1 MAQVEKKYNYNPYFL
16 SRVQPQGGINFED
29 NIIKKGDGYEVV
41 IHLYDYP
48 NEVEEFWLNAIMN
61 IRNTISTIDIGL
73 EEKGEALKKLGK
85 SIKEQESRYYDSME
99 YQDKV
104 IAKEEFN
111 TLMTLQEEVLKY
123 GEVIKLIHLRIYV
136 AERTREAV
144 ENKVGEI
151 LDELEHLNYRG
162 VVLLDEQEYEWQSL
176 FTNFDKQKKFEN
188 AREGKG
194 LPSLSLGAGFPFNY
208 TNISDP
214 FGQFLGTT
222 FTGGSVLFD
231 LFHKDKKRKSYNALL
246 TGMTGAGKST
256 ALKKIILNNYLIGN
270 KIRIIDKSGEF
281 RTLVKRFGGK
291 VVSLDGSSGIIN
303 PLHIYPTVIDEET
316 NEILEE
322 QCYTDHMSKLSMLYK
337 SLSGNATSD
346 IGEFDRV
353 VRKFY
358 IAYGIDISKC
368 TQYKKEDYPIMEEL
382 LEFTKKELYS
392 DVEKEIVRDNLTPS
406 RVNRL
411 ENIIL
416 ILEKLVYTYGK
427 LFNGHS
433 TIDDLSEEQIISYE
447 VGTLYQYENQI
458 FMTQIFSVL
467 TSIWGQATEQGKR
480 EKMEYEDNGK
490 PIEDVV
496 KFLIIL
502 DEAHNYINAN
512 NIDGIRYVLQ
522 IIREDRKYFG
532 SILLANQSIK
542 DYVPQDSQSEAVEEL
557 KKLFELTQYKFIMQQ
572 DNNAIEAIKKIF
584 NGSLTES
591 EINMIPTF
599 EEGECILSIAGM
611 KNIAMQIEITEEE
624 RRLFKGGR

>member
-1 MAQVEKKYNYNPYFL
+1 MQKKY
-16 SRVQPQGGINFED
+16 
-29 NIIKKGDGYEVV
+29 
-41 IHLYDYP
+41 
-48 NEVEEFWLNAIMN
+48 
-61 IRNTISTIDIGL
+61 
-73 EEKGEALKKLGK
+73 
-85 SIKEQESRYYDSME
+85 
-99 YQDKV
+99 
-104 IAKEEFN
+104 
-111 TLMTLQEEVLKY
+111 
-123 GEVIKLIHLRIYV
+123 
-136 AERTREAV
+136 
-144 ENKVGEI
+144 EN
-151 LDELEHLNYRG
+151 
-162 VVLLDEQEYEWQSL
+162 S
-176 FTNFDKQKKFEN
+176 
-188 AREGKG
+188 REGKP

-222 FTGGSVLFD
+222 FTGGSAIFD
-231 LFHKDKKRKSYNALL
+231 LWHKDRKRKSYNALL

-256 ALKKIILNNYLIGN
+256 ALKKIILHNYLIGN

-281 RTLVKRFGGK
+281 RTLVKKFGGK
-291 VVSLDGSSGIIN
+291 VVALDGSSGIIN

-316 NEILEE
+316 NRIVEE
-322 QCYTDHMSKLSMLYK
+322 QCYTVHMSKLSMLYK
-337 SLSGNATSD
+337 SLSGNVTSD
-346 IGEFDRV
+346 IAEFDRV
-353 VRKFY
+353 VRNFY
-358 IAYGIDISKC
+358 TSYGIDISRC
-368 TQYKKEDYPIMEEL
+368 TQYNKEDYPIMEEL
-382 LEFTKKELYS
+382 LEFTRKELYS
-392 DVEKEIVRDNLTPS
+392 DVEKEIVKENLTPS
-406 RVNRL
+406 RINRL

-447 VGTLYQYENQI
+447 VGTLHQYENQI

-490 PIEDVV
+490 SIEDVV
-496 KFLIIL
+496 KFLIVI
-502 DEAHNYINAN
+502 DEAHNYINSN

-522 IIREDRKYFG
+522 MEREDRKYFAAV
-532 SILLANQSIK
+532 LLANQSIK

-584 NGSLTES
+584 NGTLTES
-591 EINMIPTF
+591 EINMIPNF

-624 RRLFKGGR
+624 KRLFKGGR

>member
-1 MAQVEKKYNYNPYFL
+1 
-16 SRVQPQGGINFED
+16 
-29 NIIKKGDGYEVV
+29 
-41 IHLYDYP
+41 
-48 NEVEEFWLNAIMN
+48 
-61 IRNTISTIDIGL
+61 
-73 EEKGEALKKLGK
+73 
-85 SIKEQESRYYDSME
+85 
-99 YQDKV
+99 
-104 IAKEEFN
+104 
-111 TLMTLQEEVLKY
+111 
-123 GEVIKLIHLRIYV
+123 
-136 AERTREAV
+136 
-144 ENKVGEI
+144 
-151 LDELEHLNYRG
+151 
-162 VVLLDEQEYEWQSL
+162 
-176 FTNFDKQKKFEN
+176 
-188 AREGKG
+188 
-194 LPSLSLGAGFPFNY
+194 
-208 TNISDP
+208 
-214 FGQFLGTT
+214 
-222 FTGGSVLFD
+222 
-231 LFHKDKKRKSYNALL
+231 
-246 TGMTGAGKST
+246 
-256 ALKKIILNNYLIGN
+256 
-270 KIRIIDKSGEF
+270 
-281 RTLVKRFGGK
+281 
-291 VVSLDGSSGIIN
+291 
-303 PLHIYPTVIDEET
+303 
-316 NEILEE
+316 
-322 QCYTDHMSKLSMLYK
+322 MLYK

-346 IGEFDRV
+346 IAEFDRV

-382 LEFTKKELYS
+382 LGFTKKELYS
-392 DVEKEIVRDNLTPS
+392 DVEKEIVRDNLTSS

-447 VGTLYQYENQI
+447 VGTLHQYENQI

-467 TSIWGQATEQGKR
+467 TSIWGQATEHGKR

>member
-1 MAQVEKKYNYNPYFL
+1 MAKTEVKYNYNPYFL
-16 SRVQPQGGINFED
+16 SRIQPQGGINFED
-29 NIIKKGDGYEVV
+29 NVIKKGDGYEVV

-48 NEVEEFWLNAIMN
+48 NEVEEFWLDSIMN
-61 IRNTISTIDIGL
+61 IRNTITTIDIGV

-85 SIKEQESRYYDSME
+85 SIKEQESRYYDSIE
-99 YQDKV
+99 YQDRL

-111 TLMTLQEEVLKY
+111 TLMSLQEEVLKY
-123 GEVIKLIHLRIYV
+123 GEVIRTIHLRIYV
-136 AERTREAV
+136 AERTRE
-144 ENKVGEI
+144 ELEKKVGEI

-162 VVLLDEQEYEWQSL
+162 AILLNEQEYEWKSL
-176 FTNFDKQKKFEN
+176 FTSFDMQKKYEN
-188 AREGKG
+188 SREGKP

-222 FTGGSVLFD
+222 FTGGSALFD
-231 LFHKDKKRKSYNALL
+231 LWHKDRKRKSYNALL

-256 ALKKIILNNYLIGN
+256 ALKKIILHNYLIGN

-281 RTLVKRFGGK
+281 RTLVKKFGGK

-316 NEILEE
+316 NRIVEE
-322 QCYTDHMSKLSMLYK
+322 QCYTVHMSKLSMLYK
-337 SLSGNATSD
+337 SLSGNVTSD
-346 IGEFDRV
+346 IAEFDRL
-353 VRKFY
+353 VRNFY
-358 IAYGIDISKC
+358 ISYGIDISRC
-368 TQYKKEDYPIMEEL
+368 TQYNKEDYPIMEEL
-382 LEFTKKELYS
+382 LEFTRKELYS
-392 DVEKEIVRDNLTPS
+392 DVEKEIVKENLTPS
-406 RVNRL
+406 RVSRL

-416 ILEKLVYTYGK
+416 ILEKLIYTYGK

-433 TIDDLSEEQIISYE
+433 TIDDLSEEQIVSYE
-447 VGTLYQYENQI
+447 VGTLHQYENQI

-496 KFLIIL
+496 KFLIVI
-502 DEAHNYINAN
+502 DEAHNYINSN

-522 IIREDRKYFG
+522 MEREDRKYFTAV
-532 SILLANQSIK
+532 LLANQSIK

-584 NGSLTES
+584 NGTLTES
-591 EINMIPTF
+591 EINMIPNF
-599 EEGECILSIAGM
+599 EEGECILSISGM

-624 RRLFKGGR
+624 KRLFKGGR

>member
-1 MAQVEKKYNYNPYFL
+1 MAQVEQKYNYNPYFL

-48 NEVEEFWLNAIMN
+48 NEVEEFWLNNIMN

-104 IAKEEFN
+104 IAREEFN
-111 TLMTLQEEVLKY
+111 VLMSLQEEVLKY
-123 GEVIKLIHLRIYV
+123 GEVIKLIHIRIYV

-246 TGMTGAGKST
+246 AGMTGAGKST

-270 KIRIIDKSGEF
+270 KIRIIDKTGEF

-303 PLHIYPTVIDEET
+303 PLHIYPTVIDEKT

-322 QCYTDHMSKLSMLYK
+322 QCYTVHMSKLSMLYK
-337 SLSGNATSD
+337 LLSGNATSD

>member
-1 MAQVEKKYNYNPYFL
+1 
-16 SRVQPQGGINFED
+16 
-29 NIIKKGDGYEVV
+29 
-41 IHLYDYP
+41 
-48 NEVEEFWLNAIMN
+48 
-61 IRNTISTIDIGL
+61 
-73 EEKGEALKKLGK
+73 
-85 SIKEQESRYYDSME
+85 ME

-104 IAKEEFN
+104 IAREEFN
-111 TLMTLQEEVLKY
+111 VLMSLQEEVLKY
-123 GEVIKLIHLRIYV
+123 GEVIKLIHIRIYV

-270 KIRIIDKSGEF
+270 KIRIIDKTGEF

-303 PLHIYPTVIDEET
+303 PLHIYPTVIDEKT

-322 QCYTDHMSKLSMLYK
+322 QCYTVHMSKLSMLYK

-392 DVEKEIVRDNLTPS
+392 DVEKEVVRDNLTPS

-467 TSIWGQATEQGKR
+467 TSIWGQATEQGKK

-496 KFLIIL
+496 KFLIVI